1 MCALLAG
8 AHGARPWRLRNK
20 GMNVNSR
27 NGVAKAVRR
36 SLGVA
41 PLMLVSGMALA
52 DDAAATGPVLEEIE
66 VFGRGE
72 TRQVQSVAA
81 VQIEQLPPG
90 TSPLK
95 AVERLPGVNF
105 QSADPYGAYEW
116 STRISIRGFNQ
127 NQLGF
132 TLDGVPLGDMS
143 YGNHNG
149 LHASRAVSSENV
161 GRIIVSQGAGAL
173 DTASTS
179 NLGGTL
185 EFVTDDPAA
194 AFGARAALT
203 GGSDS
208 ALRAFVRLDSGELG
222 PFGTRAYLSYTDQDM
237 DKWKGGGVQE
247 QKQVNFKL
255 VQPVGEAVLTA
266 YYAWSDRAEQDY
278 QDLSLDIIGRLGPD
292 SDNFFPDWNSAIAAA
307 DACAAAGFDAPV
319 CDDQYWNASGLRED
333 TLAYLDLV
341 IPFGE
346 ALTWKTTGYLHQ
358 NEGMGLWGTP
368 YVPTPGGAPLSIRTT
383 EYEIDRYGVISS
395 LTARVGRHEI
405 NGGIWVE
412 DNDFDQAR
420 RFYGEPS
427 RAAPTRS
434 FLDFQKDPFFTQWQY
449 TFNTRT
455 VQWHLQDTWS
465 VTDAVKLNFG
475 FKSVK
480 VENEGEPIIA
490 TGGAISQKSAI
501 EAEDSFIPQA
511 GITWAVNDAHELF
524 ASYAENMRAFVSA
537 ATAGPFGT
545 TQNGFNA
552 IVGSLEPETSTTYEL
567 GWRFRLGGVQGV
579 ASVYRVD
586 FEDRLLAVSL
596 GSSIV
601 GAPSALANVGKVET
615 TGFEFGLLWEP
626 IEHFSVFGSYSYT
639 DSTYEDDVVSGT
651 GAVTP
656 TAGKTV
662 VDTPENMLKGEVGY
676 DNGSL
681 FAKVGFDY
689 IDARYFTYLNDQR
702 VDSRTLVDLSLGY
715 RLKDLGFL
723 RQLTLQANVANATD
737 EDYISTVGSGGFG
750 NSGDRQTLL
759 TGAPRQYF
767 ITLDGRF

>member
-1 MCALLAG
+1 
-8 AHGARPWRLRNK
+8 
-20 GMNVNSR
+20 
-27 NGVAKAVRR
+27 VAKAVRR

-41 PLMLVSGMALA
+41 PLMMVSVLA
-52 DDAAATGPVLEEIE
+52 IADEAATAGPVLEEIV

-95 AVERLPGVNF
+95 AVEKLPGVNF

-116 STRISIRGFNQ
+116 SMRISIRGFNQ

-149 LHASRAVSSENV
+149 LHASRAVSSENI
-161 GRIIVSQGAGAL
+161 GRIVVSQGAGAL

-185 EFVTDDPAA
+185 EFLSDDPASE
-194 AFGARAALT
+194 FGARAALT

-208 ALRAFVRLDSGELG
+208 ALRIFGRLDSGELG
-222 PFGTRAYLSYTDQDM
+222 SFGTRAYLSYTDQDM

-247 QKQVNFKL
+247 QQQVNFKL
-255 VQPVGEAVLTA
+255 LQPVGDATVTA

-278 QDLSLDIIGRLGPD
+278 QDLSLDIIERLGPNT
-292 SDNFFPDWNSAIAAA
+292 DNFFPDWDAAIAAA
-307 DACAAAGFDAPV
+307 DICQAALNADSYDTI

-333 TLAYLDLV
+333 SLGYLKLDLPV
-341 IPFGE
+341 NEDLSF
-346 ALTWKTTGYLHQ
+346 AVTGYLHE

-368 YVPTPGGAPLSIRTT
+368 YRPTPGGAPLSIRTT
-383 EYEIDRYGVISS
+383 EYEIDRKGVIAAVTVTV
-395 LTARVGRHEI
+395 LGAHEV
-405 NGGIWVE
+405 NAGVWYE
-412 DNDFDQAR
+412 DNDFEQAR
-420 RFYGEPS
+420 RFYGEPD

-434 FLDFQKDPFFTQWQY
+434 FLDFQKNPFFTQWEY
-449 TFNTRT
+449 TFNTKT
-455 VQWHLQDTWS
+455 TQLHLQDTWS
-465 VTDAVKLNFG
+465 VTDSLKLNFG
-475 FKSVK
+475 FKSVT
-480 VENEGEPIIA
+480 VENEGEPVIA
-490 TGGAISQKSAI
+490 TGSAINQKSSIDAD
-501 EAEDSFIPQA
+501 DSFIPQA
-511 GITWAVNDAHELF
+511 GVTWAINDAHEVF

-537 ATAGPFGT
+537 ATAGPFST
-545 TQNGFNA
+545 TQNGFDA
-552 IVGSLEPETSTTYEL
+552 IVGTLEPETSTTYEL
-567 GWRFRLGGVQGV
+567 GWRFRLGGLQGV
-579 ASVYRVD
+579 ASVYQVD
-586 FEDRLLAVSL
+586 FEDRLLAISL

-615 TGFEFGLLWEP
+615 TGFELGLLWEP
-626 IEHFSVFGSYSYT
+626 IENFSVFGSYSYT

-662 VDTPENMLKGEVGY
+662 VDTPENMLKGEVAY
-676 DNGSL
+676 DNGVL

-689 IDARYFTYLNDQR
+689 IDERYFTYLNDQK
-702 VDSRTLVDLSLGY
+702 VESRTLVDLTVGY
-715 RLKDLGFL
+715 RLGDLGFM
-723 RQLTLQANVANATD
+723 RGLTLQANVANATD
-737 EDYISTVGSGGFG
+737 EKYISTVGSGGFG

-759 TGAPRQYF
+759 NGAPRQYF

>member
-1 MCALLAG
+1 MKVSSTATVSA
-8 AHGARPWRLRNK
+8 
-20 GMNVNSR
+20 
-27 NGVAKAVRR
+27 AVRR
-36 SLGVA
+36 VLGSA
-41 PLMLVSGMALA
+41 PLLALSTL
-52 DDAAATGPVLEEIE
+52 AAAQDASPAQTVLEEIM

-72 TRQVQSVAA
+72 TRQVQTVSA

-95 AVERLPGVNF
+95 AVEKLPGVNF

-161 GRIIVSQGAGAL
+161 GKIVVSQGAGAL

-185 EFVTDDPAA
+185 EFITDDPAGE
-194 AFGARAALT
+194 FGLRTALT

-208 ALRAFVRLDSGELG
+208 ALRIFARLDSGELG
-222 PFGTRAYLSYTDQDM
+222 TGTRAFLSYTSQDM

-247 QKQVNFKL
+247 QQQVNFKL
-255 VQPVGEAVLTA
+255 VQPVGAATLTA

-278 QDLSLDIIGRLGPD
+278 QDLSLDIIARKGLNN
-292 SDNFFPDWNSAIAAA
+292 DNFYPDWNGALAAA
-307 DACAAAGFDAPV
+307 DACAAAGFNATI
-319 CDDQYWNASGLRED
+319 CDDQYWNAAGLRED
-333 TLAYLDLV
+333 TLAYLDLE

-346 ALTWKTTGYLHQ
+346 TLTWKTTGYLHQ

-368 YVPTPGGAPLSIRTT
+368 YVPTPGGAPLSVRTT
-383 EYEIDRYGVISS
+383 EYEIDRSGVIST
-395 LTARVGRHEI
+395 LTARIGSHEL
-405 NGGIWVE
+405 NGGVWVE

-455 VQWHLQDTWS
+455 VQWHLQDTWT
-465 VTDAVKLNFG
+465 VTDAVNLNFG

-490 TGGAISQKSAI
+490 TGSAINQKSSI
-501 EAEDSFIPQA
+501 EAEDSFLPQV
-511 GITWAVNDAHELF
+511 GVTWAVSDGHEVF
-524 ASYAENMRAFVSA
+524 ASYAENLRAYVSA
-537 ATAGPFGT
+537 ATAGPFST

-552 IVGSLEPETSTTYEL
+552 IQDSLNPETSTTYEL
-567 GWRFRLGGVQGV
+567 GWRFRMGSVQGV
-579 ASVYRVD
+579 ASVYQVD
-586 FEDRLLAVSL
+586 FEDRLLAISL

-615 TGFEFGLLWEP
+615 KGFELGLLWQP
-626 IEHFSVFGSYSYT
+626 LEHVSVFGSYSYT
-639 DSTYEDDVVSGT
+639 DSTYQDDVVSGT

-662 VDTPENMLKGEVGY
+662 VDTPENMLKGEVAY

-681 FAKVGFDY
+681 FARVGFDY
-689 IDARYFTYLNDQR
+689 IDERYFTYLNDQK
-702 VDSRTLVDLSLGY
+702 VDSRTLVDLAVGY
-715 RLKDLGFL
+715 RFGDLGFL
-723 RQLTLQANVANATD
+723 RGLTLQANVANVTD
-737 EDYISTVGSGGFG
+737 EKYISTVGSGGFG

>member
-1 MCALLAG
+1 
-8 AHGARPWRLRNK
+8 
-20 GMNVNSR
+20 MNVNSR

-41 PLMLVSGMALA
+41 PLMLVSGLALA
-52 DDAAATGPVLEEIE
+52 DEAAATGPVLEEVV

-95 AVERLPGVNF
+95 AVEKLPGVNF

-149 LHASRAVSSENV
+149 LHASRAVSSENI
-161 GRIIVSQGAGAL
+161 GRIVVSQGAGAL

-185 EFVTDDPAA
+185 EFLTDDPASE
-194 AFGARAALT
+194 FGVRAALT

-208 ALRAFVRLDSGELG
+208 ALRIFGRLDSGELG
-222 PFGTRAYLSYTDQDM
+222 SLGTRAYLSYTDQDM

-247 QKQVNFKL
+247 QQQVNFKL
-255 VQPVGEAVLTA
+255 LQPIGSATVTA

-278 QDLSLDIIGRLGPD
+278 QDLSLDIIERLGPNT
-292 SDNFFPDWNSAIAAA
+292 DNFFPDWNAAVAAA
-307 DACAAAGFDAPV
+307 DACAAAGFNATI

-333 TLAYLDLV
+333 TLAYIDLE

-368 YVPTPGGAPLSIRTT
+368 YVPTPGGAPISVRTT
-383 EYEIDRYGVISS
+383 EYEIDRYGVISA
-395 LTARVGRHEI
+395 LTARFGNHEV
-405 NGGIWVE
+405 NGGVWVE

-420 RFYGEPS
+420 RFYGEPT
-427 RAAPTRS
+427 RTAPTRS
-434 FLDFQKDPFFTQWQY
+434 FLDFPKDPFFTQWEY

-465 VTDAVKLNFG
+465 VTDAVKLSFG
-475 FKSVK
+475 F
-480 VENEGEPIIA
+480 
-490 TGGAISQKSAI
+490 
-501 EAEDSFIPQA
+501 
-511 GITWAVNDAHELF
+511 
-524 ASYAENMRAFVSA
+524 MRAFVSA
-537 ATAGPFGT
+537 ATAGPFST
-545 TQNGFNA
+545 TQNGFDA
-552 IVGSLEPETSTTYEL
+552 IVGSLEPETSKTYEL

-579 ASVYRVD
+579 ASVYQVD
-586 FEDRLLAVSL
+586 FEDRLLAISL
-596 GSSIV
+596 GSAIV
-601 GAPSALANVGKVET
+601 GAPSALANVGSVET
-615 TGFEFGLLWEP
+615 KGFEVGVLWEP
-626 IEHFSVFGSYSYT
+626 IEYFSVLGSYSYT
-639 DSTYEDDVVSGT
+639 DSTYEDDVVTGT
-651 GAVTP
+651 GAVIP
-656 TAGKTV
+656 TGGKTV

-676 DNGSL
+676 DNGRL

-689 IDARYFTYLNDQR
+689 IDARYFTYLNDQE

-715 RLKDLGFL
+715 RMKDLGFL

-759 TGAPRQYF
+759 NGAPRQYF

>member
-1 MCALLAG
+1 M
-8 AHGARPWRLRNK
+8 RDK
-20 GMNVNSR
+20 GINVNSR
-27 NGVAKAVRR
+27 YGVAKAVRR
-36 SLGVA
+36 SIGVA
-41 PLMLVSGMALA
+41 PLMMLSGLAMA
-52 DDAAATGPVLEEIE
+52 DDAAVADAVLEEVV

-72 TRQVQSVAA
+72 TRQVQSVAVA
-81 VQIEQLPPG
+81 QIEQLPPG

-95 AVERLPGVNF
+95 AVEKLPGVNF
-105 QSADPYGAYEW
+105 QAADPYGAYEW

-161 GRIIVSQGAGAL
+161 GKIVVSQGAGAL

-185 EFVTDDPAA
+185 EFLTDDPAGE
-194 AFGARAALT
+194 FGVRAALT
-203 GGSDS
+203 TGSDN
-208 ALRAFVRLDSGELG
+208 ALRSFLRLDSGELG
-222 PFGTRAYLSYTDQDM
+222 SLGTRAFLSYTDQDM

-247 QKQVNFKL
+247 QKQANFKL
-255 VQPVGEAVLTA
+255 LQPVGKGTVTA

-278 QDLSLDIIGRLGPD
+278 QDLSLDIIERLGPD
-292 SDNFFPDWNSAIAAA
+292 SDNFFPDWDAAVAAA
-307 DACAAAGFDAPV
+307 DACAAAAFNATI

-333 TLAYLDLV
+333 SLGYLKLDL
-341 IPFGE
+341 PLGE
-346 ALTWKTTGYLHQ
+346 DLSVAVTGYLHK

-368 YVPTPGGAPLSIRTT
+368 YVPTPEGAPLSVRTT
-383 EYEIDRYGVISS
+383 EYEIDRRGVIASV
-395 LTARVGRHEI
+395 TATVLGSHEL
-405 NGGIWVE
+405 NAGVWYE

-420 RFYGEPS
+420 RFYGEPD

-434 FLDFQKDPFFTQWQY
+434 FLDFQKDPFFTQWEY
-449 TFNTRT
+449 TFNTT
-455 VQWHLQDTWS
+455 TTQLHLQDTWS
-465 VTDAVKLNFG
+465 VTDSLKVNFG
-475 FKSVK
+475 FKSVE

-490 TGGAISQKSAI
+490 TGNAINQPSAI
-501 EAEDSFIPQA
+501 AADDSFIPQA
-511 GITWAVNDAHELF
+511 GVTWALSDSHELF

-537 ATAGPFGT
+537 ATAGPFST
-545 TQNGFNA
+545 TQNGFDA
-552 IVGSLEPETSTTYEL
+552 IVDTLEPETSTTYEL
-567 GWRFRLGGVQGV
+567 GWRFRLGSLQGV
-579 ASVYRVD
+579 ASVYQVD
-586 FEDRLLAVSL
+586 FEDRLLAISL

-601 GAPSALANVGKVET
+601 GAPSALANVGTVET
-615 TGFEFGLLWEP
+615 TGFELGMLWEP
-626 IEHFSVFGSYSYT
+626 IEDFSVFGSYSYT
-639 DSTYEDDVVSGT
+639 DSTYQDDVVSGT

-662 VDTPENMLKGEVGY
+662 VDTPENMLKGEVAY

-689 IDARYFTYLNDQR
+689 IDERYFTYLNDQK
-702 VDSRTLVDLSLGY
+702 VDARTLVDLTVGY
-715 RLKDLGFL
+715 RFGDLGFM
-723 RQLTLQANVANATD
+723 RGLTLQANVTNATD
-737 EDYISTVGSGGFG
+737 ETYISTVGSGGFG

-759 TGAPRQYF
+759 SGAPRQFF

>member
-1 MCALLAG
+1 
-8 AHGARPWRLRNK
+8 
-20 GMNVNSR
+20 MNVNSR

-41 PLMLVSGMALA
+41 PLMMVSVLA
-52 DDAAATGPVLEEIE
+52 IADEAATAGPVLEEIV

-95 AVERLPGVNF
+95 AVEKLPGVNF

-149 LHASRAVSSENV
+149 LHASRAVSSENI
-161 GRIIVSQGAGAL
+161 GRIVVSQGAGAL

-185 EFVTDDPAA
+185 EFITDDPAA
-194 AFGARAALT
+194 EFGARAALT

-208 ALRAFVRLDSGELG
+208 ALRIFGRLDSGELG
-222 PFGTRAYLSYTDQDM
+222 SFGTRAYLSYTDQDM

-247 QKQVNFKL
+247 QQQVNFKL
-255 VQPVGEAVLTA
+255 LQPVGDATVTA
-266 YYAWSDRAEQDY
+266 YYSWSDRAEQDY
-278 QDLSLDIIGRLGPD
+278 QDLSLDIIERLGPNN
-292 SDNFFPDWNSAIAAA
+292 DNFFPDWDAAVAAA
-307 DACAAAGFDAPV
+307 DACAAAGFSAAI

-333 TLAYLDLV
+333 SLGYLRLDLPV
-341 IPFGE
+341 NEDLAF
-346 ALTWKTTGYLHQ
+346 AVTGYLHE

-383 EYEIDRYGVISS
+383 EYEIDRKGVIASVTVTV
-395 LTARVGRHEI
+395 LGAHEV
-405 NGGIWVE
+405 NAGVWYE
-412 DNDFDQAR
+412 DNDFEQAR
-420 RFYGEPS
+420 RFYGEPD

-434 FLDFQKDPFFTQWQY
+434 FLDFQKNPFFTQWEY
-449 TFNTRT
+449 TFNTKT
-455 VQWHLQDTWS
+455 TQLHLQDTWS
-465 VTDAVKLNFG
+465 VTDSLKLNFG

-490 TGGAISQKSAI
+490 TGSAINQKSSI
-501 EAEDSFIPQA
+501 EADDSFIPQA
-511 GITWAVNDAHELF
+511 GLTWALSDNHELF

-537 ATAGPFGT
+537 ATSGPFST

-552 IVGSLEPETSTTYEL
+552 IVGTLEPETSTTYEL
-567 GWRFRLGGVQGV
+567 GWRFRLGSFQGV
-579 ASVYRVD
+579 ASVYQVD

-615 TGFEFGLLWEP
+615 TGFELGLLWEP
-626 IEHFSVFGSYSYT
+626 IENFSVFGSYSYT

-656 TAGKTV
+656 TGGKTV
-662 VDTPENMLKGEVGY
+662 VDTPENMLKGEVAY

-689 IDARYFTYLNDQR
+689 IDERYFTYLNDQK
-702 VDSRTLVDLSLGY
+702 VESRTLVDLTVGY
-715 RLKDLGFL
+715 RLGDLGFM
-723 RQLTLQANVANATD
+723 RGLTLQGNVANATD
-737 EDYISTVGSGGFG
+737 EKYISTVGSGGFG

-759 TGAPRQYF
+759 PGAPRQYF

>member
-1 MCALLAG
+1 
-8 AHGARPWRLRNK
+8 
-20 GMNVNSR
+20 MNVSSTAT
-27 NGVAKAVRR
+27 VSAAVRR
-36 SLGVA
+36 VLGAA
-41 PLMLVSGMALA
+41 PLLALSTL
-52 DDAAATGPVLEEIE
+52 AAAQDASPAQIMLEEIV

-72 TRQVQSVAA
+72 TRQVQTVSAI
-81 VQIEQLPPG
+81 QIAQLPPG
-90 TSPLK
+90 TSPIR
-95 AVERLPGVNF
+95 AVAKLPGVNF
-105 QSADPYGAYEW
+105 QSADPFGAYEW

-185 EFVTDDPAA
+185 EFLTDDPAGE
-194 AFGARAALT
+194 FGVRGALT

-208 ALRAFVRLDSGELG
+208 MLRAFVRFDSGELG
-222 PFGTRAYLSYTDQDM
+222 NFGTRAYLSYTDQDM

-247 QKQVNFKL
+247 QQQVNFKL
-255 VQPVGEAVLTA
+255 LQPIGGATLTA
-266 YYAWSDRAEQDY
+266 YYALSDRAEQDY
-278 QDLSLDIIGRLGPD
+278 QDLSLDIIERLGPD
-292 SDNFFPDWNSAIAAA
+292 NDNFFPDWNAAVAAA
-307 DACAAAGFDAPV
+307 DACAAAAFNAAI

-333 TLAYLDLV
+333 TLAYLKLDLPV
-341 IPFGE
+341 NE
-346 ALTWKTTGYLHQ
+346 DLTLAVTGYLHE
-358 NEGMGLWGTP
+358 NEGMGQWGTP

-383 EYEIDRYGVISS
+383 EYEIDRQGVIAA
-395 LTARVGRHEI
+395 LTWTIGSHEI
-405 NGGIWVE
+405 NGGVWYE

-420 RFYGEPS
+420 RFYGEPN
-427 RAAPTRS
+427 RAGPTRS

-455 VQWHLQDTWS
+455 TQLHLQDTWS
-465 VTDAVKLNFG
+465 VTDAVKLNLG
-475 FKSVK
+475 FKSVN

-490 TGGAISQKSAI
+490 TGGAINQRSEI
-501 EAEDSFIPQA
+501 EADDSFIPQA
-511 GITWAVNDAHELF
+511 GISWAITDAHEVF

-545 TQNGFNA
+545 TQNGFDA
-552 IVGSLEPETSTTYEL
+552 IVGNLEPETSQTYEL
-567 GWRFRLGGVQGV
+567 GWRFRMGSVQGV
-579 ASVYRVD
+579 ASVYQVD
-586 FEDRLLAVSL
+586 FEDRLLAISL

-601 GAPSALANVGKVET
+601 GAPSALANVGSVET
-615 TGFEFGLLWEP
+615 RGFEVGMLWEP
-626 IEHFSVFGSYSYT
+626 IEHLTVFGSYSYT
-639 DSTYEDDVVSGT
+639 DSTYEDDVVTGT
-651 GAVTP
+651 GAVIP
-656 TAGKTV
+656 TGGKTV

-676 DNGSL
+676 DNGRL

-689 IDARYFTYLNDQR
+689 IDERYFTYLNDQK
-702 VDSRTLVDLSLGY
+702 VDSRTLVDLAFGY
-715 RLKDLGFL
+715 RLQDLGFL
-723 RQLTLQANVANATD
+723 RQLTLQANVTNAAD

-767 ITLDGRF
+767 ITVDGRF

>member
-1 MCALLAG
+1 
-8 AHGARPWRLRNK
+8 
-20 GMNVNSR
+20 MNVNSR
-27 NGVAKAVRR
+27 NVVAKSVRGV
-36 SLGVA
+36 LGVA
-41 PLMLVSGMALA
+41 PVVLMSAVAIA
-52 DDAAATGPVLEEIE
+52 DEAATAGPMLEEVV

-95 AVERLPGVNF
+95 AVEKLPGVNF

-149 LHASRAVSSENV
+149 LHASRAVSSENI
-161 GRIIVSQGAGAL
+161 GRIVVSQGAGAL

-185 EFVTDDPAA
+185 EFITDDPADE
-194 AFGARAALT
+194 FGARAGLT

-208 ALRAFVRLDSGELG
+208 ALRAFLRVDSGELG
-222 PFGTRAYLSYTDQDM
+222 SAGTRAYLSYTDQDM

-247 QKQVNFKL
+247 QQQVNFKL
-255 VQPVGEAVLTA
+255 LQPAGNATVTA

-278 QDLSLDIIGRLGPD
+278 QDLSLDIIERRGANI
-292 SDNFFPDWNSAIAAA
+292 DNFYPDWNAAVAAA
-307 DACAAAGFDAPV
+307 DACAAAGFDATI

-333 TLAYLDLV
+333 SLGYLKLDLPV
-341 IPFGE
+341 NDDLSF
-346 ALTWKTTGYLHQ
+346 AVTGYLHE

-383 EYEIDRYGVISS
+383 EYEIDRQGVIAAVTVNLFES
-395 LTARVGRHEI
+395 HEV
-405 NGGIWVE
+405 NAGVWYE

-420 RFYGEPS
+420 RFYGEPD

-434 FLDFQKDPFFTQWQY
+434 FLDFQKDPFFTQWEY

-455 VQWHLQDTWS
+455 TQLHLQDTWS

-480 VENEGEPIIA
+480 VENEGEPVIA
-490 TGGAISQKSAI
+490 TGGAINQKSSI
-501 EAEDSFIPQA
+501 EADDGFIPQA
-511 GITWAVNDAHELF
+511 GVTWALSEAHELF

-537 ATAGPFGT
+537 ATAGPFST
-545 TQNGFNA
+545 TQNGFEA
-552 IVGSLEPETSTTYEL
+552 IVDELEPETSTTYEL

-579 ASVYRVD
+579 ASVYQVD
-586 FEDRLLAVSL
+586 FEDRLLAISL
-596 GSSIV
+596 GSGII

-615 TGFEFGLLWEP
+615 TGFELGMLWEP
-626 IEHFSVFGSYSYT
+626 IEHLTVFGSYSYT

-656 TAGKTV
+656 TAGKSV

-689 IDARYFTYLNDQR
+689 IDARYFTYLNDQE

-715 RLKDLGFL
+715 RMKDLGFL
-723 RQLTLQANVANATD
+723 RQLTIQANVANATD
-737 EDYISTVGSGGFG
+737 EDYISTVGSAGFG

-759 TGAPRQYF
+759 NGAPRQYF

>member
-1 MCALLAG
+1 V
-8 AHGARPWRLRNK
+8 WRLRNK
-20 GMNVNSR
+20 GTNVNSR

-41 PLMLVSGMALA
+41 PLMLVSGIALA
-52 DDAAATGPVLEEIE
+52 DEVAAPAPVLEEIV

-95 AVERLPGVNF
+95 AVEKLPGVNF

-161 GRIIVSQGAGAL
+161 GRIVVSQGAGAL

-185 EFVTDDPAA
+185 EFLTDDPSQE
-194 AFGARAALT
+194 FGVRGAVT

-208 ALRAFVRLDSGELG
+208 ALRLFARLDSGELG
-222 PFGTRAYLSYTDQDM
+222 SLGTRAFLSYTDQET

-247 QKQVNFKL
+247 QQQVNFKL
-255 VQPVGEAVLTA
+255 VQPIGGATLTG

-278 QDLSLDIIGRLGPD
+278 QDLSLDIIARLGPD
-292 SDNFFPDWNSAIAAA
+292 TDNFFPDWAGAVAAA
-307 DACAAAGFDAPV
+307 DACAAAGFNATI
-319 CDDQYWNASGLRED
+319 CDDRYWNASGLRED
-333 TLAYLDLV
+333 TLAYLKLD

-346 ALTWKTTGYLHQ
+346 ALTWSTTGYLHQ

-368 YVPTPGGAPLSIRTT
+368 YVPTPGGAPLSVRTT
-383 EYEIDRYGVISS
+383 EYEIDRYGVISA
-395 LTARVGRHEI
+395 LTARYGRHEI
-405 NGGIWVE
+405 NGGVWVE

-420 RFYGEPS
+420 RFYGEPN

-434 FLDFQKDPFFTQWQY
+434 FLEFQKDPFFTQWEY

-490 TGGAISQKSAI
+490 TGNAINQKSAI
-501 EAEDSFIPQA
+501 DAEDSFIPQA
-511 GITWAVNDAHELF
+511 GVTWAINDANEVF

-537 ATAGPFGT
+537 ATAGPFST

-552 IVGSLEPETSTTYEL
+552 IVGSLEPETSKTYEL
-567 GWRFRLGGVQGV
+567 GWRFRAGSVQGV
-579 ASVYRVD
+579 ASVYSVD
-586 FEDRLLAVSL
+586 FKDRLLAISL
-596 GSSIV
+596 GPSIV
-601 GAPSALANVGKVET
+601 GAPSALTNVGSVQT
-615 TGFEFGLLWEP
+615 QGFELGVLWEP
-626 IEHFSVFGSYSYT
+626 IQYVSVFGSYSYT
-639 DSTYEDDVVSGT
+639 DSTYDDDVVTGT
-651 GAVTP
+651 GAVIP
-656 TAGKTV
+656 TKGKTV
-662 VDTPENMLKGEVGY
+662 VDTPENMLKGEIGY
-676 DNGSL
+676 DDGRL

-689 IDARYFTYLNDQR
+689 IDERYFTYLNDQK
-702 VDSRTLVDLSLGY
+702 VDSRTLVDLSLGF

-723 RQLTLQANVANATD
+723 RQLTIQGNVTNATD

>member
-1 MCALLAG
+1 MTVSSTATVSA
-8 AHGARPWRLRNK
+8 
-20 GMNVNSR
+20 
-27 NGVAKAVRR
+27 AVRR
-36 SLGVA
+36 VLGAA
-41 PLMLVSGMALA
+41 PLLALSTL
-52 DDAAATGPVLEEIE
+52 AAAQDASPAQIMLEEIV

-72 TRQVQSVAA
+72 TRQVQTVSAI
-81 VQIEQLPPG
+81 QIEQLPPG
-90 TSPLK
+90 TSPIR
-95 AVERLPGVNF
+95 AVAKLPGVNF
-105 QSADPYGAYEW
+105 QSADPFGAYEW

-161 GRIIVSQGAGAL
+161 GRIVVSQGAGAL

-185 EFVTDDPAA
+185 EFLTDDPAGE
-194 AFGARAALT
+194 FGVRGALT

-208 ALRAFVRLDSGELG
+208 MLRAFVRLDSGELG
-222 PFGTRAYLSYTDQDM
+222 NFGTRAYLSYTDQDM

-247 QKQVNFKL
+247 QQQVNFKL
-255 VQPVGEAVLTA
+255 LQPIGGATLTA
-266 YYAWSDRAEQDY
+266 YYALSDRAEQDY
-278 QDLSLDIIGRLGPD
+278 QDLSLDIIERLGPD
-292 SDNFFPDWNSAIAAA
+292 NDNFFPDWNAAVAAA
-307 DACAAAGFDAPV
+307 DACAAAAFNAPI

-333 TLAYLDLV
+333 TLAYLKLDLPV
-341 IPFGE
+341 NEDLIF
-346 ALTWKTTGYLHQ
+346 AVTGYLHE

-383 EYEIDRYGVISS
+383 EYEIDRQGVIAA
-395 LTARVGRHEI
+395 LTWTIGSHEI
-405 NGGIWVE
+405 NGGVWYE

-420 RFYGEPS
+420 RFYGEPD
-427 RAAPTRS
+427 RAGPTRS
-434 FLDFQKDPFFTQWQY
+434 FLNFQKDPFFTQWQY

-455 VQWHLQDTWS
+455 MQLHLQDTWS
-465 VTDAVKLNFG
+465 VTDAVKLNLG

-490 TGGAISQKSAI
+490 TGGAINQRSEI
-501 EAEDSFIPQA
+501 EADDSFIPQA
-511 GITWAVNDAHELF
+511 GISWAITDAHEVF

-545 TQNGFNA
+545 TQNGFDA
-552 IVGSLEPETSTTYEL
+552 IVGNLEPETSQTYEL
-567 GWRFRLGGVQGV
+567 GWRFRMGSVQGV
-579 ASVYRVD
+579 ASVYQVD
-586 FEDRLLAVSL
+586 FEDRLLAISL

-601 GAPSALANVGKVET
+601 GAPSALANVGSVET
-615 TGFEFGLLWEP
+615 RGFEVGMLWEP
-626 IEHFSVFGSYSYT
+626 IEHFTLFGSYSYT
-639 DSTYEDDVVSGT
+639 DSTYEDDVVTGT
-651 GAVTP
+651 GAVIP
-656 TAGKTV
+656 TGGKTV

-676 DNGSL
+676 DNGRL
-681 FAKVGFDY
+681 FAKVGLDY
-689 IDARYFTYLNDQR
+689 IDERYFTYLNDQK
-702 VDSRTLVDLSLGY
+702 VDSRTLVDLAFGY
-715 RLKDLGFL
+715 RLQDLGFL
-723 RQLTLQANVANATD
+723 RQLTLQANVTNAAD

-767 ITLDGRF
+767 ITVDGRF

>member
-1 MCALLAG
+1 
-8 AHGARPWRLRNK
+8 
-20 GMNVNSR
+20 MNVSSTAT
-27 NGVAKAVRR
+27 VSAAVRR
-36 SLGVA
+36 VLGAA
-41 PLMLVSGMALA
+41 PLLALSTL
-52 DDAAATGPVLEEIE
+52 AAAQDASPAQIVLEEIV

-72 TRQVQSVAA
+72 TRQVQTVSAI
-81 VQIEQLPPG
+81 QIEQLPPG
-90 TSPLK
+90 TSPIR
-95 AVERLPGVNF
+95 AVAKLPGVNF
-105 QSADPYGAYEW
+105 QSADPFGAYEW

-185 EFVTDDPAA
+185 EFLTDDPAGE
-194 AFGARAALT
+194 FGVRGALT

-208 ALRAFVRLDSGELG
+208 MLRAFVRFDSGELG
-222 PFGTRAYLSYTDQDM
+222 NFGTRAYLSYTDQDM

-247 QKQVNFKL
+247 QQQVNFKL
-255 VQPVGEAVLTA
+255 LQPIGGATLTA
-266 YYAWSDRAEQDY
+266 YYALSDRAEQDY
-278 QDLSLDIIGRLGPD
+278 QDLSLDIIERLGPD
-292 SDNFFPDWNSAIAAA
+292 NDNFFPDWNAAVAAA
-307 DACAAAGFDAPV
+307 DACAAAAFNAAI

-333 TLAYLDLV
+333 TLAYLKLDLPV
-341 IPFGE
+341 NE
-346 ALTWKTTGYLHQ
+346 DLTLAVTGYLHE
-358 NEGMGLWGTP
+358 NEGMGQWGTP

-383 EYEIDRYGVISS
+383 EYEIDRQGVIAA
-395 LTARVGRHEI
+395 LTWTIGSHEI
-405 NGGIWVE
+405 NGGVWYE

-420 RFYGEPS
+420 RFYGEPN
-427 RAAPTRS
+427 RAGPTRS
-434 FLDFQKDPFFTQWQY
+434 FLNFQKVPFFTQWQY

-455 VQWHLQDTWS
+455 TQLHLQDTWS
-465 VTDAVKLNFG
+465 VTDAVKLNLG
-475 FKSVK
+475 FKSVN

-490 TGGAISQKSAI
+490 TGGAINQRSEI
-501 EAEDSFIPQA
+501 EADDSFIPQA
-511 GITWAVNDAHELF
+511 GISWAITDAHEVF

-545 TQNGFNA
+545 TQNGFDA
-552 IVGSLEPETSTTYEL
+552 IVGNLEPETSQTYEL
-567 GWRFRLGGVQGV
+567 GWRFRMGSVQGV
-579 ASVYRVD
+579 ASVYQVD
-586 FEDRLLAVSL
+586 FEDRLLAISL

-601 GAPSALANVGKVET
+601 GAPSALANVGSVET
-615 TGFEFGLLWEP
+615 RGFEVGMLWEP
-626 IEHFSVFGSYSYT
+626 IEHLTFFGSYSYT
-639 DSTYEDDVVSGT
+639 DSTYEDDVVTGT
-651 GAVTP
+651 GAVIP
-656 TAGKTV
+656 TGGKTV

-676 DNGSL
+676 DNGRL

-689 IDARYFTYLNDQR
+689 IDERYFTYLNDQK
-702 VDSRTLVDLSLGY
+702 VDSRTLVDLAFGY
-715 RLKDLGFL
+715 RLQDLGFL
-723 RQLTLQANVANATD
+723 RQLTLQANVTNAAD

-767 ITLDGRF
+767 ITVDGRF